1 MCQCSEEGLVRYS
14 DFKESVNKE
23 FKKLTNSTTLQE
35 FEEEIQ
41 NNYYQFSCGQNIN
54 DHYQFS
60 CGQNINDHDSETFK
74 IHVCL
79 LKPWLVLESTWFK
92 RNNPWNHEHEKNY
105 LPINVFSICD
115 WYLADMKQLPETDPE
130 IWKFMQD
137 GNFIV

>member
-1 MCQCSEEGLVRYS
+1 MWQCSEEGLVSYN

-41 NNYYQFSCGQNIN
+41 NSYYQFSCGQNIN

-79 LKPWLVLESTWFK
+79 LKP
-92 RNNPWNHEHEKNY
+92 
-105 LPINVFSICD
+105 
-115 WYLADMKQLPETDPE
+115 
-130 IWKFMQD
+130 
-137 GNFIV
+137 